1 MRYPLRSR
9 TPISGMKRLGL
20 YVPPPVVR
28 PAVASLPPRAGS
40 ARRPRPL
47 EPRVSATPGVSSPL
61 ARDAGG
67 FPSLRRES
75 PPEAFSARREP
86 SLTVPSRR
94 AQRAEAAKRASIA
107 SDLPA
112 PRASGGAENDAPA
125 RVVAFSLPEP
135 KPYASF
141 GTKRK
146 SLSVLREPNESSA
159 RTNVANRPEPLAVL
173 CRDAAATRKGM
184 VAEERE
190 ADAKPAR
197 ASATRRGSRSRG
209 GRGRGGVKVV
219 ILPKATAGPT
229 ASRAF

>member
-20 YVPPPVVR
+20 YVPPPAVR
-28 PAVASLPPRAGS
+28 PAVASPPPRAGS
-40 ARRPRPL
+40 ARRPRP
-47 EPRVSATPGVSSPL
+47 PRASIF
-61 ARDAGG
+61 RDSGRFPPRESG
-67 FPSLRRES
+67 RFPSRETLRGLFFFFLGAPRTASDPPLRRK
-75 PPEAFSARREP
+75 
-86 SLTVPSRR
+86 
-94 AQRAEAAKRASIA
+94 QRAEAAKRASMS

-112 PRASGGAENDAPA
+112 PRAPGGAENDAPA

-146 SLSVLREPNESSA
+146 SLSVLRE
-159 RTNVANRPEPLAVL
+159 TNVAKRPEPLAVL
-173 CRDAAATRKGM
+173 CRDAAAMRKGT
-184 VAEERE
+184 VEKERE
-190 ADAKPAR
+190 ADAKPPVR

-229 ASRAF
+229 TSRAF

>member
-1 MRYPLRSR
+1 MS
-9 TPISGMKRLGL
+9 
-20 YVPPPVVR
+20 
-28 PAVASLPPRAGS
+28 
-40 ARRPRPL
+40 
-47 EPRVSATPGVSSPL
+47 
-61 ARDAGG
+61 
-67 FPSLRRES
+67 
-75 PPEAFSARREP
+75 
-86 SLTVPSRR
+86 
-94 AQRAEAAKRASIA
+94 

-135 KPYASF
+135 KPYANF

-159 RTNVANRPEPLAVL
+159 RTNVTKRPEPLAVL
-173 CRDAAATRKGM
+173 GRDAAATRKAL

-190 ADAKPAR
+190 ADVKPAR

-209 GRGRGGVKVV
+209 GRGRGGVKLV
-219 ILPKATAGPT
+219 ILRKATAGPM

>member
-1 MRYPLRSR
+1 M
-9 TPISGMKRLGL
+9 
-20 YVPPPVVR
+20 
-28 PAVASLPPRAGS
+28 
-40 ARRPRPL
+40 
-47 EPRVSATPGVSSPL
+47 
-61 ARDAGG
+61 
-67 FPSLRRES
+67 
-75 PPEAFSARREP
+75 
-86 SLTVPSRR
+86 
-94 AQRAEAAKRASIA
+94 A

-159 RTNVANRPEPLAVL
+159 RTNVAKRPEPLAVL

-190 ADAKPAR
+190 ADAKPAAR
-197 ASATRRGSRSRG
+197 VRDAPR
-209 GRGRGGVKVV
+209 V
-219 ILPKATAGPT
+219 
-229 ASRAF
+229 